1 MQETNHLTL
10 EIYHE
15 SGDRGVA
22 ERAAE
27 ALKRLVGELG
37 PDLVLDLHVM
47 EAFAVGRQYLGPDF
61 AREVPFHPSSGPG
74 RQSLLITSED
84 IGAQGWGWQGS
95 CVVSKQQMES
105 KQHRGGDPADI
116 LIHEWLHMLY
126 GKTIKGHPVP
136 NVDHAPKYRYQGLK
150 GLDGE
155 DTWHAWYRFLLGG
168 DR

>member
-47 EAFAVGRQYLGPDF
+47 EAFAVGRSTSPGSPTTCD
-61 AREVPFHPSSGPG
+61 PSMTCATRP
-74 RQSLLITSED
+74 
-84 IGAQGWGWQGS
+84 
-95 CVVSKQQMES
+95 
-105 KQHRGGDPADI
+105 
-116 LIHEWLHMLY
+116 
-126 GKTIKGHPVP
+126 
-136 NVDHAPKYRYQGLK
+136 
-150 GLDGE
+150 
-155 DTWHAWYRFLLGG
+155 
-168 DR
+168 